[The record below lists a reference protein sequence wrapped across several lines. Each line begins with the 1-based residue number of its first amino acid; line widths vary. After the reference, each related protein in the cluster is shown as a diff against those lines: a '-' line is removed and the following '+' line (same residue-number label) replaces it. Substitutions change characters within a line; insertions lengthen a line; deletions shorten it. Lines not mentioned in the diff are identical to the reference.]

1 MFYRE
6 SGQFKT
12 SYAADQAIFPIKQ
25 DNWGMVLL
33 LLLAFFAVPYFGTEY
48 FFQAI
53 TYYTI
58 LSLWFASLLC
68 VLSVFL
74 AISVSILTNVFTFL
88 LNVFI
93 SLTTAV
99 ILVFMALNVVFIDNN
114 AVLSPPVA

>member
-48 FFQAI
+48 FFQSHNDTGSHI
-53 TYYTI
+53 RFGSNRTEYSNWI
-58 LSLWFASLLC
+58 LWSIVFGNGRVYGGRGSSLLQ
-68 VLSVFL
+68 V
-74 AISVSILTNVFTFL
+74 
-88 LNVFI
+88 
-93 SLTTAV
+93 
-99 ILVFMALNVVFIDNN
+99 NN
-114 AVLSPPVA
+114 WIP